1 MRLVKP
7 KCTVIRSFF
16 SDFCDGPKYAFN
28 SLFSN
33 AGDLVIVELMS
44 LLKKYQKSSL
54 GVLAE
59 NLYKSSKSSMGQK
72 SLIQSRLSLRHL
84 GWLQYFFRLK
94 SDTLNYN

>member
-1 MRLVKP
+1 MGLVKS

-44 LLKKYQKSSL
+44 LLKKI
-54 GVLAE
+54 
-59 NLYKSSKSSMGQK
+59 SKIITGGACGK
-72 SLIQSRLSLRHL
+72 PL
-84 GWLQYFFRLK
+84 
-94 SDTLNYN
+94 